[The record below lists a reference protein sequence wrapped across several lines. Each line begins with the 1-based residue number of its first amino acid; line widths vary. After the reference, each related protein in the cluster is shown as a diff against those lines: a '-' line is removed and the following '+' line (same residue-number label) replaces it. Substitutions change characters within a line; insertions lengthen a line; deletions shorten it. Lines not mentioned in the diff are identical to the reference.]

1 MTILHL
7 LKRSVLILLCLAGVS
22 SAAIAQSVNQYSF
35 SQSSGTYTPISG
47 GTVHFT
53 GTGTNLDDQTYSVTL
68 PFTFTFNGTAYT
80 QVYVSANGYVSFGST
95 DPGTGTRSAISS
107 STSGFGIAAAYS
119 KDLSGT
125 TAASTTCELRSQ
137 TLGSSPNR
145 TFVAQWTNMSS
156 YNTSTQNMNFQV
168 RLNET
173 TNTVDFVYGTMT
185 ATSST
190 TAQVG
195 LRGTTNATYFTRSTS
210 TDWTATTSGA
220 SNSSTVTLSSTV
232 APASGYTFTFTP
244 PSGCNGTPTAG
255 TASASVTS
263 MQCPGTSSS
272 LTLSGTTGA
281 TGLTF
286 QWESSS
292 DNVNFSTIVG
302 ATNNSYSA
310 SPTATTYYHC
320 IVTCTAS
327 ALSATSNSVSVTVTG
342 PTPGNTLASVNPV
355 CSGNTTALSLQ
366 TSTSGS
372 AYQWQSSPD
381 GTNWSNIAGATN
393 STYTATIIANT
404 YYRNIVTC
412 STGGANTPSTAVLVN
427 LSTNFY
433 DCYCIGT
440 TTNGCSSGDHIT
452 SVVVAGISN
461 ATGSCISGGSYS
473 NYKSTT
479 HAAMTG
485 AISYSVTVHVANGGT
500 EYAGMWIDYNQNGTF
515 DATEYIALNLVSGTG
530 SPDYTFTGTV
540 VVPSTVANGTT
551 GLRVRSSYNA
561 ATASNSAC
569 SNYSYGETEDYLVDL
584 TAATPCG
591 GFPSSPGNTI
601 SSVGALATSGTPFT
615 LSLTNNQSTSGITY
629 TWYVS
634 TDGGANYSVVA
645 GATDQTYTV
654 TQSGNGTYMYY
665 CDVKCT
671 NSNKTSSSNA
681 VTVATQ
687 IVYCVPTTTTGCTD
701 GDVIARVVLNTL
713 DHTTGTGCPSAVPNG
728 SGGYTSYGGY
738 SNYYDS
744 TGTGLTTT
752 LKPATTYGCTVYA
765 GQYSEGYAAWIDY
778 NNDGVFDNSTER
790 IGYSAGQ
797 VTGSGSV
804 GVLGSSAT
812 FPITLSCTPPAGQ
825 HRMRVRCMY
834 AQNGVDVTPCT
845 NNSYGEVEDY
855 KITITAQANCAPGG
869 VLTINGVGPDTAHL
883 TWDPG
888 CSTAPKWD
896 FEYGAPGFVQGGG
909 SGTVLAN
916 KVAAGDYTLTG
927 LSPNTSYDVY
937 YRARCGTGT
946 GPGTGNSTWSLLPVS
961 FTTLMAPCSGTPNAD
976 TAAGPAQ
983 ACSGASFTVT
993 STGPAEANIGLSY
1006 QWQQS
1011 TDGGANWTD
1020 ISGATNRTSV
1030 STSLTA
1036 STMYRLATYC
1046 SYSTTYNYSNT
1057 VSVALNT
1064 AFYSCYCAASNQG
1077 SALIDEVQV
1086 RDQIVNTTASQPT
1099 GLPYYTPVHTAD
1111 TFKIR
1116 QGASVPFSVTSST
1129 AIASVWI
1136 DYNHDGVYSA
1146 TEWQQVSLSFSGK
1159 MTIML
1164 NVPDTAML
1172 GLTGMRVRSRLSGNP
1187 NGSGDACLAMGS
1199 GETEDYLVNIL
1210 APCTK
1215 LPKTAGTIAPDTTL
1229 KVCGGETRTYTLPW
1243 AADADHYAWTAPT
1256 GGTITS
1262 GQGTNSVL
1270 VTFDAGFTGNDT
1282 LQAWSVNHCGNALL
1296 AKNYIVQWR
1305 GAPLTP
1311 GTISV
1316 DTTLKICPGEF
1327 RIYSIVA
1334 NPLATSYTWAAPT
1347 GGSVTSG
1354 QGTTSATITYAA
1366 GFTATGNVT
1375 VTATNGCGTS
1385 AAKASIAY
1393 FRGAP
1398 KAPGT
1403 VTQNAVDKV
1412 CPGEARDF
1420 SILPVDFA
1428 TSYAWT
1434 TPAATINS
1442 GQGTTSIH
1450 ATFGASYIQDTMI
1463 SVTSVNTCGS
1473 SAPKSFTVK
1482 RRGIPK
1488 TPLGITGDLGG
1499 VCAANGKPYSITG
1512 GAVAG
1517 TDSYNWSFNTGDAT
1531 VATGQGT
1538 AAITANFAPAYL
1550 TGILSA
1556 NAQNG
1561 CGVSLLSKSITIAA
1575 APAKAVVS
1583 GSLSVC
1589 SNTGSSYTATTT
1601 GATSYTWGGPA
1612 GCTINDGSNHP
1623 SPYTTASSTV
1633 TVNFGATVGNV
1644 TCIASNACGAAAKTT
1659 YAVKNCLS
1667 AREESVVE
1675 TDGLNVELV
1684 PNPATDQVTVRLN
1697 ATEDSKATVRI
1708 LSMTGQQMISMEMA
1722 STMHSQL
1729 IIPVNQLAAGMYM
1742 VEVTTADGQ
1751 KQVKQLVKQ

>member
-1 MTILHL
+1 
-7 LKRSVLILLCLAGVS
+7 
-22 SAAIAQSVNQYSF
+22 
-35 SQSSGTYTPISG
+35 
-47 GTVHFT
+47 
-53 GTGTNLDDQTYSVTL
+53 
-68 PFTFTFNGTAYT
+68 
-80 QVYVSANGYVSFGST
+80 
-95 DPGTGTRSAISS
+95 
-107 STSGFGIAAAYS
+107 
-119 KDLSGT
+119 
-125 TAASTTCELRSQ
+125 
-137 TLGSSPNR
+137 
-145 TFVAQWTNMSS
+145 
-156 YNTSTQNMNFQV
+156 
-168 RLNET
+168 
-173 TNTVDFVYGTMT
+173 
-185 ATSST
+185 
-190 TAQVG
+190 
-195 LRGTTNATYFTRSTS
+195 
-210 TDWTATTSGA
+210 
-220 SNSSTVTLSSTV
+220 
-232 APASGYTFTFTP
+232 
-244 PSGCNGTPTAG
+244 
-255 TASASVTS
+255 
-263 MQCPGTSSS
+263 
-272 LTLSGTTGA
+272 
-281 TGLTF
+281 
-286 QWESSS
+286 
-292 DNVNFSTIVG
+292 
-302 ATNNSYSA
+302 
-310 SPTATTYYHC
+310 
-320 IVTCTAS
+320 
-327 ALSATSNSVSVTVTG
+327 
-342 PTPGNTLASVNPV
+342 
-355 CSGNTTALSLQ
+355 
-366 TSTSGS
+366 
-372 AYQWQSSPD
+372 
-381 GTNWSNIAGATN
+381 
-393 STYTATIIANT
+393 
-404 YYRNIVTC
+404 
-412 STGGANTPSTAVLVN
+412 
-427 LSTNFY
+427 
-433 DCYCIGT
+433 
-440 TTNGCSSGDHIT
+440 
-452 SVVVAGISN
+452 
-461 ATGSCISGGSYS
+461 
-473 NYKSTT
+473 
-479 HAAMTG
+479 
-485 AISYSVTVHVANGGT
+485 VTVHVANGGT
-500 EYAGMWIDYNQNGTF
+500 EYAGMWVDFDQNGTF
-515 DATEYIALNLVSGTG
+515 DATDYVALNLVSGTG

-540 VVPSTVANGTT
+540 TVPGTVSNGTT

-561 ATASNSAC
+561 ATAAGSAC

-584 TAATPCG
+584 TAAVACS
-591 GFPSSPGNTI
+591 GFPTSPGNTI
-601 SSVGALATSGTPFT
+601 SSVGSLATSGTPFT
-615 LSLTNNQSTSGITY
+615 LSLTNSQTTSGIAY

-645 GATDQTYTV
+645 GATNSTYTV

-671 NSNKTSSSNA
+671 NSNKTSSSTP
-681 VTVATQ
+681 VTVNTQ

-744 TGTGLTTT
+744 TGTGLTTS

-790 IGYSAGQ
+790 IGYSNGQ

-812 FPITLSCTPPAGQ
+812 FPITLSCTPPAGA

-834 AQNGVDVTPCT
+834 NQNGVDVTPCT
-845 NNSYGEVEDY
+845 NNTYGEVEDY

-916 KVAAGDYTLTG
+916 KTAAGDYTLTG
-927 LSPNTSYDVY
+927 LTPNTSYDVY

-1030 STSLTA
+1030 STSLTQN
-1036 STMYRLATYC
+1036 TMYRLATYC

-1064 AFYSCYCAASNQG
+1064 AFYSCYCATENQG
-1077 SALIDEVQV
+1077 STLIKEVQV
-1086 RDQIVNTTASQPT
+1086 RDQVRNSEANQPNAI
-1099 GLPYYTPVHTAD
+1099 PYYTPVYTAD
-1111 TFKIR
+1111 TFKVR
-1116 QGASVPFSVTSST
+1116 QGASVPLTIKVTAG
-1129 AIASVWI
+1129 AIISVWV
-1136 DYNHDGVYSA
+1136 DYNHDGTYSS
-1146 TEWQQVSLSFSGK
+1146 TEWQQIGTNVTSQA
-1159 MTIML
+1159 TIML

-1172 GLTGMRVRSRLSGNP
+1172 GLTGMRVRSRLTGNI
-1187 NGSGDACLAMGS
+1187 NGAGDACLAMGS
-1199 GETEDYLVNIL
+1199 GETEDYLMNIT

-1215 LPKTAGTIAPDTTL
+1215 LPKTAGVITADTTL

-1243 AADADHYAWTAPT
+1243 AADADSYNWTAPT

-1282 LQAWSVNHCGNALL
+1282 LMASAVNHCGPALL
-1296 AKNYIVQWR
+1296 NKNLVIQWR
-1305 GAPLTP
+1305 GAPATP

-1316 DTTLKICPGEF
+1316 DTTLKICPGES
-1327 RIYSIVA
+1327 RIYTIVA

-1354 QGTTSATITYAA
+1354 QGSTSATVTYNA

-1398 KAPGT
+1398 KSPLKPAQDPI
-1403 VTQNAVDKV
+1403 DKV
-1412 CPGEARDF
+1412 CPGETRNFTIAT
-1420 SILPVDFA
+1420 PTDFA
-1428 TSYAWT
+1428 TSYLWT
-1434 TPAATINS
+1434 TPVGSVTS
-1442 GQGTTSIH
+1442 GQGTLS
-1450 ATFGASYIQDTMI
+1450 ANLSFNSTFVQDTDI
-1463 SVTSVNTCGS
+1463 TVSAVNTCGT
-1473 SAPKSFTVK
+1473 SAPRVVGVK

-1517 TDSYNWSFNTGDAT
+1517 TDSYNWSFNTGDAS

-1550 TGILSA
+1550 TGILSV

-1561 CGVSLLSKSITIAA
+1561 CGVSLLSKSITINA

-1583 GSLSVC
+1583 GNTSVC

-1612 GCTINDGSNHP
+1612 GSTINDGSNHP
-1623 SPYTTASSTV
+1623 TPWTTSASTV

-1644 TCIASNACGAAAKTT
+1644 TCIASNACGAAAKAT
-1659 YAVKNCLS
+1659 YAVHNCLS
-1667 AREESVVE
+1667 SREESVVE
-1675 TDGLNVELV
+1675 TDALNVELV

-1697 ATEDSKATVRI
+1697 APEDSKATVRI